1 MVLEDGIVM
10 FLLRPFLRLARR
22 LWDYAVTLL
31 FFVLKGWRR
40 KTPLPPVFNPTLM
53 HSAVDLA
60 RYIREG
66 KMSSVEVVRA
76 YITRVSDVNPVL
88 NAITQESFK
97 AALLQARRV
106 DEMLNKGLKDGTL
119 TVEML
124 ERRRPFLGVPFTV
137 KETIAVAGFPHTGG
151 LVARE
156 GLLSPSDAYVV
167 AKMKKAGAILLG
179 TTNVS
184 ELGMWWES
192 DNKVYGR
199 TNNPYDTRRTPGGSS
214 GGEAALMCAC
224 GTPLSIGTDSGGS
237 LRIPAF
243 FCGLF
248 SHKPTNGIV
257 SVQGCNVH
265 HHSQYSELQSAG
277 PISRHARDLSPVL
290 AVLAGDRV
298 SQLSLS
304 KRVDPGRL
312 KIYTMEN
319 DGDEIWCTRPSR
331 ELVAVQRAVAH
342 HFRHTYDIT
351 VRKVNIPG
359 MKYSYRI
366 WQEKMK
372 EEFMRI
378 KSRYMSFLDSQGEIN
393 LWTEIMRSL
402 LGRARHTV
410 PSLAQAALDKLVGE
424 ITFLKQQKRVLQGKE
439 DAPLRQIS
447 INDESLNKALHMKIQ
462 RLLGEDG
469 VLLYPSHPTLA
480 PYHSESFFRP
490 FNFVYTA
497 IFNALGFPVTQVPL
511 GLSPSG
517 IPLGIQVVGGMYQ
530 DHITI
535 AVAQDLETAFGGWV
549 CPSKIL

>member
-1 MVLEDGIVM
+1 MVSEDGIVM
-10 FLLRPFLRLARR
+10 FFLRPFLRLQRR

-66 KMSSVEVVRA
+66 KMSSVDVVRA
-76 YITRVSDVNPVL
+76 YITRASDVNPVL

-156 GLLSPSDAYVV
+156 GLLSPSDASVV
-167 AKMKKAGAILLG
+167 AKMRKAGAILLG

-265 HHSQYSELQSAG
+265 HHSQYSEIQSAG

-290 AVLAGDRV
+290 ATLAGDRV

-304 KRVDPGRL
+304 KR
-312 KIYTMEN
+312 
-319 DGDEIWCTRPSR
+319 
-331 ELVAVQRAVAH
+331 
-342 HFRHTYDIT
+342 
-351 VRKVNIPG
+351 
-359 MKYSYRI
+359 
-366 WQEKMK
+366 
-372 EEFMRI
+372 
-378 KSRYMSFLDSQGEIN
+378 GEIN

-439 DAPLRQIS
+439 DAPLRQNS
-447 INDESLNKALHMKIQ
+447 INDESVNKALQMKIQ

-490 FNFVYTA
+490 FNFAYTA